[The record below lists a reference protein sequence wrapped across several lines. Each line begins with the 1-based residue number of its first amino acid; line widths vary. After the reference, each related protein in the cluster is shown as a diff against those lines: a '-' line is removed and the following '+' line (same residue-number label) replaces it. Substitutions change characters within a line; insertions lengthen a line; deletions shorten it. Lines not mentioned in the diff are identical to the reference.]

1 VRLSNSNCN
10 IVCCLLGLLSVLLL
24 TAGCGNG
31 LPQVTG
37 LVTQDGKPLAT
48 GGDTK
53 ISVVFQPASGEGTP
67 ATATTD
73 ETGEYELSTGSQG
86 GIAPGEYLVAC
97 SGVQF
102 SSAATASGIP
112 SGKRIIDRKYGNVT
126 TSGLRFTVKEGD
138 NRFDIALEAPQKP

>member
-1 VRLSNSNCN
+1 MHLASNCKT
-10 IVCCLLGLLSVLLL
+10 VWRLFGLSSLLL
-24 TAGCGNG
+24 VTTGCGNG
-31 LPQVTG
+31 LSQVSGTI
-37 LVTQDGKPLAT
+37 TQEGKPLAT

-53 ISVVFQPASGEGTP
+53 VSVMFQPASGEGTP

-73 ETGEYELSTGSQG
+73 ENGEYRLSTGSQAG
-86 GIAPGEYLVAC
+86 VAPGEYMVAC

-102 SSAATASGIP
+102 SSAATVSGIP

-138 NRFDIALEAPQKP
+138 NRYDIALESPQKP